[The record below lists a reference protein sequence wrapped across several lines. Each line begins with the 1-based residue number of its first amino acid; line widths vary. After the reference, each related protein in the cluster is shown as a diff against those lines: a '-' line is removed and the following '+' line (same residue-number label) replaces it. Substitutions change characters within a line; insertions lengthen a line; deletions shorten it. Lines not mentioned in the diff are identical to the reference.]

1 MTMAPRE
8 RLSDWVARHPAS
20 LPGRLVALRH
30 GLPRPSDRREVAT
43 PPDTEVRV
51 LIGPANHAGQA
62 TRWARALEDAVEGL
76 GARSFAVETRFG
88 FPADAVVV
96 DRVFQN
102 SARWQRSQMRA
113 ARGFT
118 HLLVESVRPPFGRL
132 ARRDLRKQLALLP
145 ADVRVAFVCHGT
157 DVRSNRRPS
166 DTLTPTERQTDRIAA
181 RHRAL
186 LAELDRPTFVTT
198 PDLLDDMPDAV
209 WLPVVVDVGRW
220 EVGERPAAA
229 RLRVVHAPSRS
240 AVKGT
245 ALIEPIARALHEEGV
260 IDYRPL
266 SGVPHADMP
275 GVLRDADVVLDQFV
289 LGSYGV
295 AACEAMAA
303 GAVVV
308 GHVTPSVRE
317 RVHAATGRT
326 LPLVESTPETLD
338 AVLRGLA
345 DDVEERE
352 RLAAAGR
359 MFVHE
364 VHDGRVSAEILSRNW
379 IDATPRRKNE

>member
-1 MTMAPRE
+1 MKMTVRE
-8 RLSDWVARHPAS
+8 RLSDWIARHPAS
-20 LPGRLVALRH
+20 PPGRLIALRH
-30 GLPRPSDRREVAT
+30 GFPRATDRRDVAM
-43 PPDTEVRV
+43 PPDAEMRV

-62 TRWARALEDAVEGL
+62 TRWARALENADDGV
-76 GARSFAVETRFG
+76 GARSFAVESRFG
-88 FPADAVVV
+88 YPADAVVV

-102 SARWQRSQMRA
+102 SRGWQRRQLEA

-118 HLLVESVRPPFGRL
+118 HLLIESVRPPFGRL
-132 ARRDLRKQLALLP
+132 ARRDLRRQLALLP
-145 ADVRVAFVCHGT
+145 DGVRVAFVCHGT
-157 DVRSNRRPS
+157 DVRSNRRTSPE
-166 DTLTPTERQTDRIAA
+166 LTPTERQTDRIAA
-181 RHRAL
+181 RHRTL

-209 WLPVVVDVGRW
+209 WLPVVVDVEQWTG
-220 EVGERPAAA
+220 GERSAAP
-229 RLRVVHAPSRS
+229 RLRVVHAPSKS

-245 ALIEPIARALHEEGV
+245 ALIEPIVRALHEEGI

-275 GVLRDADVVLDQFV
+275 AVLRDADVVLDQFV

-308 GHVTPSVRE
+308 GHVTSAVRD
-317 RVHAATGRT
+317 RVQASTGRA
-326 LPLVESTPETLD
+326 LPLMEATPQTLD
-338 AVLRGLA
+338 GVLRRLA
-345 DDVEERE
+345 DAGDERE

-359 MFVHE
+359 AFVHA
-364 VHDGRVSAEILSRNW
+364 VHDGRLSADILIGAW
-379 IDATPRRKNE
+379 IDPTPARKTA